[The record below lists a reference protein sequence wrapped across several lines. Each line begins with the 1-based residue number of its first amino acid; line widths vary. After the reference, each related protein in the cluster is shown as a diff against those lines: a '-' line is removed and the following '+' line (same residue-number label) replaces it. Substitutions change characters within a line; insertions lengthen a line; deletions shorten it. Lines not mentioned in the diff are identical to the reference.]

1 MKETIATQILL
12 GFLLVH
18 YVVSIDKISLKSE
31 GDTLEG
37 SLVSDLTVLAVE
49 RDFDID
55 YERVIDKF
63 SSNHKNCRILLR

>member
-1 MKETIATQILL
+1 M
-12 GFLLVH
+12 H